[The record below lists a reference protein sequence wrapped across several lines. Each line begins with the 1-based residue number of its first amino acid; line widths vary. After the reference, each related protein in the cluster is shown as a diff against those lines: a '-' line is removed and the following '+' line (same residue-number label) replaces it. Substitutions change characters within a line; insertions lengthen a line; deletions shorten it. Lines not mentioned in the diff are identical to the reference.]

1 MAETQLREPPP
12 LATNEHSDPNVAPM
26 HHDIQERFA
35 SWQVAVCIALGSI
48 AIVAGIVLGLVLQN
62 D

>member
-1 MAETQLREPPP
+1 MAPTQPQEPPP
-12 LATNEHSDPNVAPM
+12 LASNEQSDPNVAPM

-35 SWQVAVCIALGSI
+35 SWQVALCVALGSI
-48 AIVAGIVLGLVLQN
+48 AIVAGIVLGIVLQN

>member
-1 MAETQLREPPP
+1 MAATHLQEPQH
-12 LATNEHSDPNVAPM
+12 LASNEHPDSNVAPM

-35 SWQVAVCIALGSI
+35 SWQVAVCVALGSI

>member
-1 MAETQLREPPP
+1 MAST
-12 LATNEHSDPNVAPM
+12 EHTDPKSAPM

-35 SWQVAVCIALGSI
+35 AWQVAVCVALGSI

>member
-1 MAETQLREPPP
+1 
-12 LATNEHSDPNVAPM
+12 M

-35 SWQVAVCIALGSI
+35 SWQVALCVALGSI
-48 AIVAGIVLGLVLQN
+48 AIVAGIVLGIVLQN